1 MNILVFY
8 TILKEIWLYVL
19 WIRFSL
25 AIRINTLSIVDSI
38 MRYFLF
44 GKSELIC
51 GVWFSFLANI
61 LLVEWEKLEY
71 GIYVSLHF
79 VFGFLCIDV
88 V

>member
-1 MNILVFY
+1 
-8 TILKEIWLYVL
+8 
-19 WIRFSL
+19 
-25 AIRINTLSIVDSI
+25 